1 MRRSL
6 VVAGLFSLGAVTLL
20 PAQTGLTIYQDGRVL
35 VRRTLPLQL
44 PQGVSSHRLAL
55 GPLDA
60 ASLFALDPDVTL
72 AGAAYDDAVDERSTM
87 RRAVGRTVV
96 FETGATVQGVP
107 QTVEAEVLGVDPER
121 FRLPGGEISFSR
133 PGRPRYPAD
142 LVQLA
147 PTTTATVRAA
157 RAREGLGL
165 GFFTGGAIWQAAYQ
179 AVLGPAGARVS
190 GLAMITS
197 ATLSADDAEVQLLA
211 GEVGRAKAPGARPMM
226 MVAREAADAMGAA
239 PPSEEVVGEAHL
251 YSLTGRVTLRPGTS
265 TGIMLFEPMTTPW
278 ERSFTV
284 RGQIPWAGPLV
295 QYGEEGEV
303 PVEVGYL
310 LRRPRSGGFGDLPL
324 PGGTWR
330 LYQADAS
337 GRLQLVGESSSGHSA
352 PGSDVQL
359 SAGEAFDLKARRIQ
373 TDYSTRRDSS
383 RTVATAGYR
392 VTVTNARD
400 SAATVD
406 VLEERRGEWS
416 VLESSVPAEK
426 LSSTRTRFRL
436 RVPARGEAVLSYRIR
451 VVW

>member
-1 MRRSL
+1 MKRPLVLASL
-6 VVAGLFSLGAVTLL
+6 LALGTATLL
-20 PAQTGLTIYQDGRVL
+20 SAQTGLTIYQDGRVL

-44 PQGVSSHRLAL
+44 PQGASSHRLAL
-55 GPLDA
+55 GPLDP
-60 ASLFALDPDVTL
+60 ASLFALDPEVTL
-72 AGAAYDDAVDERSTM
+72 TGAHYDDAVDEPSTM
-87 RRAVGRTVV
+87 RRAVGRTLV
-96 FETGATVQGVP
+96 FDTGAAGQGMP

-121 FRLPGGEISFSR
+121 FRLAGGEITFSR

-147 PTTTATVRAA
+147 PTTSALVRTT
-157 RAREGLGL
+157 RARENLAL
-165 GFFTGGAIWQAAYQ
+165 GFFTSGASWQAAYQ
-179 AVLGPAGARVS
+179 VVLSSSGARVS
-190 GLAMITS
+190 GLALIAA
-197 ATLSADDAEVQLLA
+197 ATLAADDAEVQLLA
-211 GEVGRAKAPGARPMM
+211 GEVGRAKATGARPMLM
-226 MVAREAADAMGAA
+226 AAREAADAMPAA
-239 PPSEEVVGEAHL
+239 PYEEAVGEAHL
-251 YSLTGRVTLRPGTS
+251 YSLAGRLTLRPGTS
-265 TGIMLFEPMTTPW
+265 TTTMLFEPAVAPW

-284 RGQIPWAGPLV
+284 RGQVPWAGPLM

-310 LRRPRSGGFGDLPL
+310 LRRPRSGGFGERPL
-324 PGGTWR
+324 PAGTWR
-330 LYQADAS
+330 LYQADAA
-337 GRLQLVGESSSGHSA
+337 GRLQLIGESSSGHSA

-383 RTVATAGYR
+383 RTVASATYR

-416 VLESSVPAEK
+416 ILESSVPAEK

>member
-1 MRRSL
+1 MKRFL
-6 VVAGLFSLGAVTLL
+6 ILAGLMALGTATLL
-20 PAQTGLTIYQDGRVL
+20 SAQTGLTIYQDGRVL

-44 PQGVSSHRLAL
+44 PQGVSSHRLTL
-55 GPLDA
+55 GPLDPS
-60 ASLFALDPDVTL
+60 SLFALDPDVTL
-72 AGAAYDDAVDERSTM
+72 TDARYDDAVDEPSTM
-87 RRAVGRTVV
+87 RRAVGRTLV
-96 FETGATVQGVP
+96 FETGPVLQGVP
-107 QTVEAEVLGVDPER
+107 QTVEAEVLGVAPER
-121 FRLPGGEISFSR
+121 FRLAGGEITFTR

-147 PTTTATVRAA
+147 PTTTTAVRTA
-157 RAREGLGL
+157 RAREHLAL
-165 GFFTGGAIWQAAYQ
+165 GFFTSGASWEAAYQ
-179 AVLGPAGARVS
+179 VVLSSSGARVS
-190 GLAMITS
+190 GLALIAA
-197 ATLSADDAEVQLLA
+197 ATLAADDAEVQLLA
-211 GEVGRAKAPGARPMM
+211 GDVGRAKAAGARPMLM
-226 MVAREAADAMGAA
+226 AAREAADAMAA
-239 PPSEEVVGEAHL
+239 PPTEEAVGEAHL
-251 YSLTGRVTLRPGTS
+251 YSLAGRLTLRPGTS
-265 TGIMLFEPMTTPW
+265 TATMLFEPAVTPW

-284 RGQIPWAGPLV
+284 RGQVPWVGPLV

-310 LRRPRSGGFGDLPL
+310 LRRPRSGGFGELPL

-337 GRLQLVGESSSGHSA
+337 GRLQLVGESFSGHSA

-359 SAGEAFDLKARRIQ
+359 SAGDAFDLRAVRIQ

-416 VLESSVPAEK
+416 ILESSVPAEK

-436 RVPARGEAVLSYRIR
+436 RVPARGEATLNYRIR